1 MLKSYAFCCLEISGH
16 SSFSSYECDVKND
29 FEAPNSSKLSRKI
42 HQPHLQNSSPIH
54 SALSRKTPM
63 LPSSISGFQRHLPHY
78 SSAAVFKLET
88 SRYFKLNKRTFL
100 IRSTDPPQKP
110 SHICHQ
116 TGFFRNFHHLHDSTF
131 LGRGRHFFR
140 IRSQKGFT
148 GTN

>member
-1 MLKSYAFCCLEISGH
+1 MFKSYAFCCLEISGH

-116 TGFFRNFHHLHDSTF
+116 TGFFRKF
-131 LGRGRHFFR
+131 
-140 IRSQKGFT
+140 IIFT
-148 GTN
+148 TVPFWEGEGT

>member
-1 MLKSYAFCCLEISGH
+1 M
-16 SSFSSYECDVKND
+16 
-29 FEAPNSSKLSRKI
+29 

-78 SSAAVFKLET
+78 SSAAVP
-88 SRYFKLNKRTFL
+88 KRTFL

-131 LGRGRHFFR
+131 LGRGRHLKDPFPGSVERVPRGSSSDKSWLFACIGCLFHR
-140 IRSQKGFT
+140 IRSPRISGGNPNSDFLDHQSL
-148 GTN
+148 TNGERE